1 MASVSADAAQQLW
14 LDVARPVQPRPPRE
28 RRARAPAP
36 QIGPPASSA
45 RQMELVMAAAPV
57 VRAVPVRG
65 VPAVE
70 ALTPTC
76 PPVVGAAP
84 PPTDSQSTRPC
95 FVTWLRG
102 QEKGKG
108 PLSELAKAA
117 RADASFP
124 RRGSAEEVRIRFSR
138 AGADG
143 DAFAAL
149 EDAERAYDRAV
160 AMA

>member
-28 RRARAPAP
+28 RRARAP
-36 QIGPPASSA
+36 QIGPPAGLSA

-65 VPAVE
+65 VPAAE
-70 ALTPTC
+70 ALTPPC

-84 PPTDSQSTRPC
+84 LPTDSQSMRPC